1 MALVYQGFF
10 MINFNGELLKKDSF
24 FLNHE
29 NRGLR
34 YGDALFETIRTING
48 KIVFWEDHYL
58 RLMASMR
65 ILRMEI
71 PMNFTMGFLGEEL
84 LKTIRSNN
92 LENTPVRIRLTVF
105 RNNGGLYHP
114 ETNDISYCIECSVLE
129 SPFYIVNEDRYELE
143 LFKDFYVNRDMLST
157 LKTNNRIINVVGSIY
172 AKENDYDN
180 CFLLNND
187 KQVVEAL
194 NGNVFMVNENTITT
208 PPLSDGCMNGIIR
221 KKIIET
227 LNKLDGYSVSEKSI
241 SPFDL
246 QKADE
251 LFITNSVL
259 GIRPVTKYR
268 KKEFKNTVAR
278 DLTGKLNAMVRLGQD
293 QLSI

>member
-1 MALVYQGFF
+1 

-24 FLNHE
+24 YLNHG

-34 YGDALFETIRTING
+34 YGDALFETIRVVNG

-71 PMNFTMGFLGEEL
+71 PMNFTMEFLEEEL
-84 LKTIRSNN
+84 LKTIRANN

-105 RNNGGLYHP
+105 RNNGRLYLP
-114 ETNDISYCIECSVLE
+114 DTNAISFCIECSVLE
-129 SPFYIVNEDRYELE
+129 SPFYMVNDDRYELE
-143 LFKDFYVNRDMLST
+143 LFKDFYVNHDMTST

-172 AKENDYDN
+172 AKENGYDN
-180 CFLLNND
+180 CFLLNNG

-194 NGNVFMVNENTITT
+194 NGNVFMVNENAITT
-208 PPLSDGCMNGIIR
+208 PPLSPPLSDGCMNGIIR
-221 KKIIET
+221 KKIIEI
-227 LNKLDGYSVSEKSI
+227 LNKLDGYSIAEKSI

-251 LFITNSVL
+251 LFITNSIL

-268 KKEFKNTVAR
+268 KKEFKNVVAH
-278 DLTGKLNAMVRLGQD
+278 DLMGKLNAMARLD